1 MGIVKIS
8 DQLHD
13 QIRVSSA
20 ALGRSINAQAE
31 HWLRVG
37 QLAEHHPQLNYEG
50 ICALLLQEAKAHGVT
65 TSFDL
70 IAPNEQTLDLLRPL
84 LPSED
89 YFMPSLEE
97 ASDLSGRTG
106 RSRCRP
112 PKR

>member
-50 ICALLLQEAKAHGVT
+50 ICALLLQQAEH
-65 TSFDL
+65 SFNEVQTRPVL
-70 IAPNEQTLDLLRPL
+70 IAGGMQ
-84 LPSED
+84 
-89 YFMPSLEE
+89 
-97 ASDLSGRTG
+97 
-106 RSRCRP
+106 
-112 PKR
+112 

>member
-37 QLAEHHPQLNYEG
+37 QLSEHHPQLNYEG
-50 ICALLLQEAKAHGVT
+50 ICALLLQEAERTLQLQPLAGYGVV
-65 TSFDL
+65 TSAT
-70 IAPNEQTLDLLRPL
+70 APHPVHLAGDMQ
-84 LPSED
+84 
-89 YFMPSLEE
+89 
-97 ASDLSGRTG
+97 
-106 RSRCRP
+106 
-112 PKR
+112 

>member
-1 MGIVKIS
+1 MIPVMGIVKIS

-50 ICALLLQEAKAHGVT
+50 ICALLLQEAQRLLTPAESCFEVDHST
-65 TSFDL
+65 RH
-70 IAPNEQTLDLLRPL
+70 PNPVRL
-84 LPSED
+84 
-89 YFMPSLEE
+89 
-97 ASDLSGRTG
+97 TG
-106 RSRCRP
+106 GLQ
-112 PKR
+112 

>member
-50 ICALLLQEAKAHGVT
+50 ICALLLLQAER
-65 TSFDL
+65 
-70 IAPNEQTLDLLRPL
+70 EL
-84 LPSED
+84 LPSQSYATD
-89 YFMPSLEE
+89 T
-97 ASDLSGRTG
+97 AAR
-106 RSRCRP
+106 RP
-112 PKR
+112 RPVRLMGGMQ

>member
-50 ICALLLQEAKAHGVT
+50 ICALLLQEA
-65 TSFDL
+65 
-70 IAPNEQTLDLLRPL
+70 ERTLQPLTGYEVDASVRRP
-84 LPSED
+84 
-89 YFMPSLEE
+89 
-97 ASDLSGRTG
+97 
-106 RSRCRP
+106 RSVRLVGGMQ
-112 PKR
+112 

>member
-20 ALGRSINAQAE
+20 ALSRSINAQAE

-50 ICALLLQEAKAHGVT
+50 ICALLLQEAERTLQAVSAHETDT
-65 TSFDL
+65 T
-70 IAPNEQTLDLLRPL
+70 EHRP
-84 LPSED
+84 
-89 YFMPSLEE
+89 
-97 ASDLSGRTG
+97 
-106 RSRCRP
+106 RP
-112 PKR
+112 VRLVGGMQ

>member
-50 ICALLLQEAKAHGVT
+50 ICALLLQQAERELQPAGAHEADTVVR
-65 TSFDL
+65 
-70 IAPNEQTLDLLRPL
+70 RP
-84 LPSED
+84 
-89 YFMPSLEE
+89 
-97 ASDLSGRTG
+97 
-106 RSRCRP
+106 RP
-112 PKR
+112 VRLVGGMQ

>member
-50 ICALLLQEAKAHGVT
+50 ICAMLLQEA
-65 TSFDL
+65 
-70 IAPNEQTLDLLRPL
+70 ERTLQPLAGYEVDNSARRP
-84 LPSED
+84 
-89 YFMPSLEE
+89 
-97 ASDLSGRTG
+97 
-106 RSRCRP
+106 RP
-112 PKR
+112 VRLAGGMQ

>member
-50 ICALLLQEAKAHGVT
+50 ICALLLQEA
-65 TSFDL
+65 
-70 IAPNEQTLDLLRPL
+70 ERTLQLQPL
-84 LPSED
+84 TD
-89 YFMPSLEE
+89 YEVD
-97 ASDLSGRTG
+97 ASA
-106 RSRCRP
+106 RP
-112 PKR
+112 PRSVRLVGGMQ

>member
-8 DQLHD
+8 DHLHD

-50 ICALLLQEAKAHGVT
+50 ICALLLQEAQSLVAQAEPGFEVDR
-65 TSFDL
+65 S
-70 IAPNEQTLDLLRPL
+70 IRRP
-84 LPSED
+84 
-89 YFMPSLEE
+89 
-97 ASDLSGRTG
+97 RTERLTG
-106 RSRCRP
+106 GLQ
-112 PKR
+112 